1 MPQLVGW
8 GAGGHFG
15 VTVLYHKCGIDN
27 IGNFHYT
34 TITVIGF
41 AGFVLFVYFRKI
53 PRNDEYDSERQLHTR

>member
-34 TITVIGF
+34 TITVIGGKLAGF
-41 AGFVLFVYFRKI
+41 AEFVLFGFL
-53 PRNDEYDSERQLHTR
+53 S